1 MSGAKLKPKPI
12 ISIVGAGRMGTALA
26 LALAANGYR
35 IGALVA
41 SRAGRA
47 RKAAALLNGHHI
59 RVTSPPANQGT
70 PAAPSLTLD
79 SKQLGKLPPTD
90 VVIIA
95 TPDDQ
100 IENVARNL
108 AQIQTLGGKTG
119 TVLHTSG
126 ALSSTILAPL
136 AEKGWRLGSI
146 HPLVAVSDPVSGAK
160 ALRGA
165 FWCIEGDKDA
175 LRLARTIVH
184 DLEGQSFSISAKQK
198 PLYHAAA
205 VMASGN
211 LVALFDVALEMLGHC
226 GLTAKEAQRVLLP
239 LIESTVRNLSTSQPA
254 EALTG
259 TFARGDLATV
269 QRHLKALSTKA
280 LVEPLQLYRLLG
292 HRAVSLARK
301 NGAKPG
307 VLKQITEALDRD
319 E

>member
-1 MSGAKLKPKPI
+1 M
-12 ISIVGAGRMGTALA
+12 GAGRLGTALA

-47 RKAAALLNGHHI
+47 RKAAALLNGHHG
-59 RVTSPPANQGT
+59 RVASPHANLGI
-70 PAAPSLTLD
+70 PAAPSLTLA
-79 SKQLGKLPPTD
+79 SKQIGKLPPTD

-100 IENVARNL
+100 IENVARDL
-108 AQIQTLGGKTG
+108 AHVQATGGKTR

-136 AEKGWRLGSI
+136 AEKGWRIGSI
-146 HPLVAVSDPVSGAK
+146 HPLVAVSDPASGAK

-175 LRLARTIVH
+175 IRLARTIVH

-239 LIESTVRNLSTSQPA
+239 LVESTVRNLSISQPA
-254 EALTG
+254 QALTG

-292 HRAVSLARK
+292 HRAVSLAKK
-301 NGAKPG
+301 NGADP
-307 VLKQITEALDRD
+307 ES
-319 E
+319 

>member
-1 MSGAKLKPKPI
+1 MPSAKLKPKPT
-12 ISIVGAGRMGTALA
+12 ISIVGAGRLGTALA
-26 LALAANGYR
+26 LALAAIGYR

-41 SRAGRA
+41 SRAVGA
-47 RKAAALLNGHHI
+47 RKAAALLDGHQS
-59 RVTSPPANQGT
+59 RVASPHANLGM
-70 PAAPSLTLD
+70 PAAPSLTLA
-79 SKQLGKLPPTD
+79 SRQIGKLPPTD

-100 IENVARNL
+100 IENVAADL
-108 AQIQTLGGKTG
+108 VQVQTVGGKTR

-136 AEKGWRLGSI
+136 AKKGWRIGSI
-146 HPLVAVSDPVSGAK
+146 HPLVAVSDPASGAK

-165 FWCIEGDKDA
+165 FWCIEGDKSA
-175 LRLARTIVH
+175 IRLARTIVH

-211 LVALFDVALEMLGHC
+211 LVALFDIALEMLAHC

-239 LIESTVRNLSTSQPA
+239 LVESTVRNLSISQPA
-254 EALTG
+254 QALTG

-269 QRHLKALSTKA
+269 QRHLKALSTKT

-292 HRAVSLARK
+292 HRAVSLAKK
-301 NGAKPG
+301 NGADPR
-307 VLKQITEALDRD
+307 VLRQITEALDRD
-319 E
+319 K